1 MPNSFEDAGS
11 RRSLIQYEIFYVKLH
26 VTIFRRKAKRAAD
39 VTVTVFSGF
48 VSAAVYYE
56 AESATRRD

>member
-1 MPNSFEDAGS
+1 M
-11 RRSLIQYEIFYVKLH
+11 RYEIFYIKLH
-26 VTIFRRKAKRAAD
+26 LTIFRRKAKRAAD

-56 AESATRRD
+56 AEPATRRG

>member
-1 MPNSFEDAGS
+1 M
-11 RRSLIQYEIFYVKLH
+11 QYEIFYQKLH
-26 VTIFRRKAKRAAD
+26 LTIFRRKVKKAAD

-56 AESATRRD
+56 AESATRQTSYNI